1 MMKKSLFYVLLILC
15 TTQLYGQAN
24 KKVDASLIRSE
35 IIRRGFTEAEVAEKL
50 RSKGVNLDIE
60 NVTTDRLQSVRKQ
73 VEEAMM
79 ELEAEKNMDKE
90 KNAAETKTQTT
101 DKAAEQAVKEETAEK
116 KVIRKEAKQVAGQS
130 ATEIAKEVKAGA
142 SLEEAIGEKLAQAG
156 REDAAAVTVW
166 GQHVFRQKQI
176 PIFVPD
182 KTYQTPDSY
191 ILGTD
196 DKVTISIASPRVF
209 YNQSFTVNKQ
219 GAITPD
225 KMPRINLKGVTY
237 SRVKQIIASA
247 YRPYYNFLP
256 EHLDVIVSGTRTV
269 SVNVVGEV
277 LSPGTFTMSALNTG
291 FNALVFAQGP
301 TNIGSLRNIQLIRA
315 GGQRKQIDIY
325 EYLTNPS
332 ISKDFFLSDNDYIS
346 VPVAEKLIT
355 IQGAIVR
362 PMKYELLRGENLN
375 KLIFYAGGLAENA
388 YMTTLQV
395 KRFVNDKEK
404 IIDIPY
410 NDLKTSGR
418 DFDLMN
424 GDVVSIKTIPKSFE
438 NFATVTGAVDLQGQY
453 EITSGMRISELVK
466 KSILKKDARL
476 DAAYLRRVNKD
487 LTSKTEF
494 INLQEILAK
503 PYSDK
508 DIVLQDKDQLYVF
521 SLDRYTR
528 KDIVSVSGAVRTPA
542 GLTYP
547 YDPNKS
553 LKISDLVLMAG
564 GLRQDATSFA
574 YIVRTDTSNSKIIE
588 YIRINDINV
597 ALENPAAAENLT
609 LMPNDQLRIFS
620 KLTYTDAANIKVS
633 GAVRQPGEYQYDE
646 TLTLKD
652 VLTMS
657 GGVRMEADLGK
668 VEVFRVDLSKNVS
681 TSAATVTIDREMKVT
696 SGDADFKLRP
706 YDQIVVRT
714 IPKFH
719 LQRYVTINGEVN
731 YPGEY
736 ALIKENET
744 VGDVIM
750 RAGNYT
756 PEAFPEGATLFR
768 NEENLGY
775 IILTPKKLPNGKLVS
790 YDLPIREG
798 DLIEIPKSKD
808 YVTII
813 GATKA
818 YEEYQE
824 KLIASGKVNVAFIGV
839 KSAYYYVDK
848 YAAGVNKDGRKRLI
862 TVRHPNGQLRKTK
875 DYGLFKIYPKVQKG
889 SVINVGY
896 AEVKD
901 KKDKDK
907 DKDTVDWNK
916 TVADILSKTTAILS
930 MILLFKSVSN

>member
-1 MMKKSLFYVLLILC
+1 MAS
-15 TTQLYGQAN
+15 TPLYGQTTS

-35 IIRRGFTEAEVAEKL
+35 IYRRGFTEVEVADKL
-50 RSKGVNLDIE
+50 RAKGINLDIE
-60 NVTTDRLQSVRKQ
+60 NVTTDKLQVVRKDI
-73 VEEAMM
+73 EEAMM
-79 ELEAEKNMDKE
+79 ELEAEKKLATGKKLDDPKAQNTENTDKE
-90 KNAAETKTQTT
+90 EA
-101 DKAAEQAVKEETAEK
+101 DK
-116 KVIRKEAKQVAGQS
+116 KVIRKEAKQIVSNSKA
-130 ATEIAKEVKAGA
+130 EIAKEVKAGA
-142 SLEEAIGEKLAQAG
+142 SLEEAVGEKLAQIG
-156 REDAAAVTVW
+156 RDSLLPMVIW
-166 GQHVFRQKQI
+166 GQHAFRQKQI
-176 PIFVPD
+176 PVFMTD

-191 ILGTD
+191 LLGTD

-209 YNQSFTVNKQ
+209 YNQSFFVNKQ

-237 SRVKQIIASA
+237 ARAKQIIASA
-247 YRPYYNFLP
+247 YRPYYNFSP
-256 EHLDVIVSGTRTV
+256 EHLDVVVSGTRTV
-269 SVNVVGEV
+269 SVNVVGEI
-277 LSPGTFTMSALNTG
+277 LSPGTFSMSALNTG

-332 ISKDFFLSDNDYIS
+332 ISKDFFLNDNDYIS

-362 PMKYELLRGENLN
+362 PMKYELLKSENLN
-375 KLIFYAGGLAENA
+375 KLIFYAGGLSDSA
-388 YMTTLQV
+388 YMATLQV
-395 KRFVNDKEK
+395 KRFINDKEK

-410 NDLKTSGR
+410 SDLKASGR

-424 GDVVSIKTIPKSFE
+424 GDVVSIKGISKKFE

-453 EITSGMRISELVK
+453 EIASGMRISELLK
-466 KSILKKDARL
+466 KSVLKKDARL

-494 INLQEILAK
+494 INIQEILAK
-503 PYSDK
+503 PYGEK
-508 DIVLQDKDQLYVF
+508 DIVLQDKDQLYIF

-528 KDIVSVSGAVRTPA
+528 KDSVSVSGAVRTLA
-542 GLTYP
+542 GIKYP

-564 GLRQDATSFA
+564 GLRPDATPFA
-574 YIVRTDTSNSKIIE
+574 YIVRPDTANSKIVQ
-588 YIRINDINV
+588 YIRINDINT
-597 ALENPAAAENLT
+597 ALQNPSAAENLT
-609 LMPNDQLRIFS
+609 LMPNDELRIFS
-620 KLTYTDAANIKVS
+620 KLSYTDTANIKVS
-633 GAVRQPGEYQYDE
+633 GAVRQPGEYRYDE

-668 VEVFRVDLSKNVS
+668 VEVFRVDLSKKI
-681 TSAATVTIDREMKVT
+681 TASAATVTIDRDLKVT

-719 LQRYVTINGEVN
+719 LQRFVTINGEVN

-736 ALIKENET
+736 ALLKENET
-744 VGDVIM
+744 VGDVII
-750 RAGNYT
+750 RAGSYT
-756 PEAFPEGATLFR
+756 TEAFPEGATLFR

-775 IILTPKKLPNGKLVS
+775 IILTPKKLANGKLAS
-790 YDLPIREG
+790 FDLPIREG
-798 DLIEIPKSKD
+798 DVIEIPKSKD

-818 YEEYQE
+818 YEEYQD
-824 KLIASGKVNVAFIGV
+824 KIAASGKINVAFVGS
-839 KSAYYYVDK
+839 KSAYYYVER

-862 TVRHPNGQLRKTK
+862 TVRHPSGQLRKTK
-875 DYGLFKIYPKVQKG
+875 DYGLFKIYPQVQKG

-896 AEVKD
+896 AEVKP
-901 KKDKDK
+901 KDKDK

-930 MILLFKSVSN
+930 MVLLFRSISKN

>member
-1 MMKKSLFYVLLILC
+1 MIKKILFYVLLILS
-15 TTQLYGQAN
+15 TPQLYGQN
-24 KKVDASLIRSE
+24 TKKVDAALIRSE
-35 IIRRGFTEAEVAEKL
+35 ISRRGFTELEVAEKL
-50 RSKGVNLDIE
+50 RSKGINLDIE
-60 NVTTDRLQSVRKQ
+60 NVTTDKLQVVRKDI
-73 VEEAMM
+73 EEAMM
-79 ELEAEKNMDKE
+79 ELEAEKKIGNGKKLDDPQ
-90 KNAAETKTQTT
+90 AQTT
-101 DKAAEQAVKEETAEK
+101 ENGDKGAADDK
-116 KVIRKEAKQVAGQS
+116 KVTRKEVKDIIGKN
-130 ATEIAKEVKAGA
+130 ATEIAKDVKSGS
-142 SLEEAIGEKLAQAG
+142 SLDEAITDKLVQVG
-156 REDAAAVTVW
+156 RDSLPPSVIW
-166 GQHVFRQKQI
+166 GQHAFRQKQI
-176 PIFVPD
+176 PVFMTD

-191 ILGTD
+191 ILGVD

-209 YNQSFTVNKQ
+209 YNQSFFVNKQ

-225 KMPRINLKGVTY
+225 KMPRINLKGMTY
-237 SRVKQIIASA
+237 VRAKQIIASA
-247 YRPYYNFLP
+247 YRPYYNFSS
-256 EHLDVIVSGTRTV
+256 EHLDVVVSGTRTV

-277 LSPGTFTMSALNTG
+277 LSPGTFSMSALNTG

-325 EYLTNPS
+325 EYLTNPN
-332 ISKDFFLSDNDYIS
+332 ISKDFFLNDNDYIS
-346 VPVAEKLIT
+346 VPVAEKLII

-362 PMKYELLRGENLN
+362 PMRYELLKSENLN
-375 KLIFYAGGLAENA
+375 KLISYAGGLAENA

-424 GDVVSIKTIPKSFE
+424 GDIVSIKTIPKSFE
-438 NFATVTGAVDLQGQY
+438 NFATVTGAVDLSGQY
-453 EITSGMRISELVK
+453 EIASGMRISELLK

-503 PYSDK
+503 PYGEK

-528 KDIVSVSGAVRTPA
+528 KDSVSISGAVRTLA
-542 GLTYP
+542 GITYP

-564 GLRQDATSFA
+564 GLRNDATQFA
-574 YIVRTDTSNSKIIE
+574 YIVRTDTSNSKLIE

-597 ALENPAAAENLT
+597 ALENPSAAENLT

-633 GAVRQPGEYQYDE
+633 GAVRNPGEYQYDE

-668 VEVFRVDLSKNVS
+668 VEVFRVDLSKNIT
-681 TSAATVTIDREMKVT
+681 TSAATVTIDRDLKVN

-719 LQRYVTINGEVN
+719 LQRFVTINGEVN
-731 YPGEY
+731 YPGAY

-744 VGDVIM
+744 VGDIIM

-756 PEAFPEGATLFR
+756 LEAFPEGATLFR
-768 NEENLGY
+768 NEDNLGY
-775 IILTPKKLPNGKLVS
+775 IILTPKKLPNGKFVS
-790 YDLPIREG
+790 FDLPIREG

-818 YEEYQE
+818 YEEYQD
-824 KLIASGKVNVAFIGV
+824 KILASGKINVAFIGV

-848 YAAGVNKDGRKRLI
+848 YAAGVNKEGRKRLI

-901 KKDKDK
+901 KKDKEK

-930 MILLFKSVSN
+930 MVLLFRSISSK

>member
-1 MMKKSLFYVLLILC
+1 MIKRILFYVLLIFG
-15 TTQLYGQAN
+15 TTQLYGQTT

-35 IIRRGFTEAEVAEKL
+35 ISRRGFTEIEVSDKL
-50 RSKGVNLDIE
+50 KSKGINLDIE
-60 NVTTDRLQSVRKQ
+60 NVTTDKLQAVRQ
-73 VEEAMM
+73 QIEEAMM
-79 ELEAEKNMDKE
+79 ELEAEKKIGNGKKIDD
-90 KNAAETKTQTT
+90 TKTQTT
-101 DKAAEQAVKEETAEK
+101 ENEEKEASEAK
-116 KVIRKEAKQVAGQS
+116 KVIRKEAKQIVGNS
-130 ATEIAKEVKAGA
+130 AAEIAKDVKSGA
-142 SLEEAIGEKLAQAG
+142 SLDEAVSEKLAQVG
-156 REDAAAVTVW
+156 RDEIPTTTVW
-166 GQHVFRQKQI
+166 GQHVFRQKQLTV
-176 PIFVPD
+176 FVPD

-209 YNQSFTVNKQ
+209 YNQSFFVNKQ

-237 SRVKQIIASA
+237 VRAKQIIASA
-247 YRPYYNFLP
+247 YRPYYNFSP
-256 EHLDVIVSGTRTV
+256 EHIDVVVSGTRTV

-301 TNIGSLRNIQLIRA
+301 TNIGSLRNIQLIRS

-325 EYLTNPS
+325 EYLSNPS
-332 ISKDFFLSDNDYIS
+332 ISKDFFLNDNDYIS

-355 IQGAIVR
+355 VQGAVVR
-362 PMKYELLRGENLN
+362 PMRYELLKSENLN

-388 YMTTLQV
+388 YMTILQV

-424 GDVVSIKTIPKSFE
+424 GDVVSIKTIPRTFE

-453 EITSGMRISELVK
+453 EIASGMRISELLK
-466 KSILKKDARL
+466 KSVLKKDARL

-494 INLQEILAK
+494 INLQEIVAK
-503 PYSDK
+503 PYGDK

-528 KDIVSVSGAVRTPA
+528 KDSVSVTGAVRT
-542 GLTYP
+542 LTGIKYP

-564 GLRQDATSFA
+564 GLRQDATPFA
-574 YIVRTDTSNSKIIE
+574 YIVRTDTSNSKLIE

-597 ALENPAAAENLT
+597 ALENPTAAENLT
-609 LMPNDQLRIFS
+609 LMPNDQLRVFS

-633 GAVRQPGEYQYDE
+633 GAVRQAGEYQYDE

-668 VEVFRVDLSKNVS
+668 VEVFRIDLSKNIK
-681 TSAATVTIDREMKVT
+681 TSVATVTIDRDLKVT

-719 LQRYVTINGEVN
+719 LQRLVTINGEVN

-736 ALIKENET
+736 AIVKENET
-744 VGDVIM
+744 VGDVIT

-756 PEAFPEGATLFR
+756 VEAFPEGATLFR
-768 NEENLGY
+768 SEENLGY
-775 IILTPKKLPNGKLVS
+775 IILTPKKLPNGKFAS
-790 YDLPIREG
+790 FDLPIREG
-798 DLIEIPKSKD
+798 DIIEIPKSKD

-818 YEEYQE
+818 YQEYQD
-824 KLIASGKVNVAFIGV
+824 KIIASGKLNVAFIGT

-848 YAAGVNKDGRKRLI
+848 YAAGVSKDGRKRLI
-862 TVRHPNGQLRKTK
+862 TVRHPSGQLRKTK

-896 AEVKD
+896 AEVPE
-901 KKDKDK
+901 KKDKDNDK
-907 DKDTVDWNK
+907 DKVDWNK

-930 MILLFKSVSN
+930 MVLLFRSISR

>member
-1 MMKKSLFYVLLILC
+1 MAS
-15 TTQLYGQAN
+15 TPLYGQTTS

-35 IIRRGFTEAEVAEKL
+35 IYRRGFTEVEVADKL
-50 RSKGVNLDIE
+50 RAKGINLDIE
-60 NVTTDRLQSVRKQ
+60 NVTTDKLQVVRKDI
-73 VEEAMM
+73 EEAMM
-79 ELEAEKNMDKE
+79 ELEAEKKLATGKKLDDPKAQNTENTDKE
-90 KNAAETKTQTT
+90 EA
-101 DKAAEQAVKEETAEK
+101 DK
-116 KVIRKEAKQVAGQS
+116 KVIRKEAKQIVSNSKA
-130 ATEIAKEVKAGA
+130 EIAKEVKAGA
-142 SLEEAIGEKLAQAG
+142 SLEEAVGEKLAQIG
-156 REDAAAVTVW
+156 RDSLLPMVIW
-166 GQHVFRQKQI
+166 GQHAFRQKQI
-176 PIFVPD
+176 PVFMTD

-191 ILGTD
+191 LLGTD

-209 YNQSFTVNKQ
+209 YNQSFFVNKQ

-237 SRVKQIIASA
+237 ARAKQIIASA
-247 YRPYYNFLP
+247 YRPYYNFSP
-256 EHLDVIVSGTRTV
+256 EHLDVVVSGTRTV
-269 SVNVVGEV
+269 SVNVVGEI
-277 LSPGTFTMSALNTG
+277 LSPGTFSMSALNTG

-332 ISKDFFLSDNDYIS
+332 ISKDFFLNDNDYIS

-362 PMKYELLRGENLN
+362 PMKYELLKSENLN
-375 KLIFYAGGLAENA
+375 KLIFYAGGLSDSA
-388 YMTTLQV
+388 YMATLQV
-395 KRFVNDKEK
+395 KRFINDKEK

-410 NDLKTSGR
+410 SDLKASGR

-424 GDVVSIKTIPKSFE
+424 GDVVSIKGISKKFE

-453 EITSGMRISELVK
+453 EIASGMRISELLK
-466 KSILKKDARL
+466 KSVLKKDARL

-494 INLQEILAK
+494 INIQEILAK
-503 PYSDK
+503 PYGEK
-508 DIVLQDKDQLYVF
+508 DIVLQDKDQLYIF

-528 KDIVSVSGAVRTPA
+528 KDSVSVSGAVRTLA
-542 GLTYP
+542 GIKYP

-564 GLRQDATSFA
+564 GLRPDATPFA
-574 YIVRTDTSNSKIIE
+574 YIVRPDTANSKIVQ
-588 YIRINDINV
+588 YIRINDINTV
-597 ALENPAAAENLT
+597 LQNPSAAENLT
-609 LMPNDQLRIFS
+609 LMPNDELRIFS

-668 VEVFRVDLSKNVS
+668 VEVFRVDLSKKI
-681 TSAATVTIDREMKVT
+681 TASAATVTIDRDLKVT

-719 LQRYVTINGEVN
+719 LQRFVTINGEVN

-736 ALIKENET
+736 ALLKENET
-744 VGDVIM
+744 VGDVII
-750 RAGNYT
+750 RAGSYT
-756 PEAFPEGATLFR
+756 TEAFPEGATLFR

-775 IILTPKKLPNGKLVS
+775 IILTPKKLANGKLAS
-790 YDLPIREG
+790 FDLPIREG
-798 DLIEIPKSKD
+798 DVIEIPKSKD

-818 YEEYQE
+818 YEEYQD
-824 KLIASGKVNVAFIGV
+824 KIAASGKINVAFVGS
-839 KSAYYYVDK
+839 KSAYYYVER

-862 TVRHPNGQLRKTK
+862 TVRHPSGQLRKTK
-875 DYGLFKIYPKVQKG
+875 DYGLFKIYPQVQKG

-896 AEVKD
+896 AEVKP
-901 KKDKDK
+901 KDKDK

-930 MILLFKSVSN
+930 MVLLFRSISKN